1 MENILLDSDAH
12 IKLID
17 FGLSK
22 RLVLNERTTTTCGT
36 LQYTAPE
43 VLKGE
48 PYGHNVDWWSMGVLG
63 YALLNGKF
71 PVFGAKKHVE
81 MRTMVAN
88 NQYRMPIH
96 LSNEAA
102 DMLTSV
108 ISIIMMMIKT
118 YRPILS
124 FRNSC
129 SRRIP

>member
-1 MENILLDSDAH
+1 MENILLDSNAH

-22 RLVLNERTTTTCGT
+22 RLALNDRTTTTCGT

-71 PVFGAKKHVE
+71 PVFGAKNHVE

-88 NQYRMPIH
+88 NQYRMPLH

-108 ISIIMMMIKT
+108 MMIIIGQVSF
-118 YRPILS
+118 PI
-124 FRNSC
+124 
-129 SRRIP
+129 